1 MYLNTLRY
9 IQFES
14 NVHFSQLSNYQ
25 IHKFERKR
33 KDHLTILFDRK
44 ISTKLKISIVFSSC
58 LFHVMHNECVL
69 YCFLSKIYFFSF
81 FLFFCRT
88 KQYRKHRKRNKLW
101 FAPREA
107 RKYVSYLL
115 VIIINYRSNLLF
127 DSILYFRSFDSTM
140 QKYR

>member
-25 IHKFERKR
+25 IHKFERKG

-58 LFHVMHNECVL
+58 LFHVMHNERVL
-69 YCFLSKIYFFSF
+69 YCFLSKIYLFFSF
-81 FLFFCRT
+81 FLFFFVERSNIENIGKEINCGLP
-88 KQYRKHRKRNKLW
+88 QEKHENT
-101 FAPREA
+101 
-107 RKYVSYLL
+107 L
-115 VIIINYRSNLLF
+115 VIC
-127 DSILYFRSFDSTM
+127 
-140 QKYR
+140 